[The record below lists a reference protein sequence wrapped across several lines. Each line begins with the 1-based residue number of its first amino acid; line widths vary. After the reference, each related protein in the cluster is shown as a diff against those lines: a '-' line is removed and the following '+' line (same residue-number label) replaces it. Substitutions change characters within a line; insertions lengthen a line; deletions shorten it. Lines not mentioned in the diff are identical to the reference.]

1 MVIRVVITIAVAV
14 LAAVLLQRLVVRYQ
28 REPWTRDGRVRA
40 DVVRVTSDESGLVE
54 SVDVVEN
61 QRVASGQVLF
71 SIDRRRYELALEQ
84 TQAALDQLVI
94 SGRQARRDAARDR
107 TLGTLV
113 SPEQRE
119 TGEDRVQANE
129 VSIRQARSNLAL
141 AQLNLARTN
150 VVASVPGIVVN
161 VTLRPGDY
169 ATVGQPRMALI
180 DVGTLHVDGYFEETK
195 LPNIRVGAPASVQL
209 MGESRRLA
217 GHVQS
222 VGAGIAD
229 RERDSSADLL
239 PNINPTFDW
248 VRLAQRVPV
257 RIVLDRTPED
267 ARLIIGR
274 TATVSVQ

>member
-40 DVVRVTSDESGLVE
+40 DVVRVTSDVSGLVE

-113 SPEQRE
+113 SQEQRE

-169 ATVGQPRMALI
+169 ATAGQPRMALI